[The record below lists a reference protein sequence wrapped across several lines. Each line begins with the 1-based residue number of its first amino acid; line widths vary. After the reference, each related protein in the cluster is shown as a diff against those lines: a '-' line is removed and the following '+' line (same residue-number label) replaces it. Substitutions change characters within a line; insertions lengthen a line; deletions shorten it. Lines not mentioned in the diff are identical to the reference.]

1 MITAD
6 EFIQKYVV
14 RCPAKILRKFIGKI
28 KNVSY
33 SKVMFHADEINLSKK
48 EISQLSEMIN
58 RYESREPISKIL
70 NEREFWKS
78 KFFVDR
84 HVLDPRPETEIILER
99 SLELFDKNQ
108 KFDFLDIGTG
118 SGCILL
124 SLAKEFPYSHGIGI
138 DISPEAM
145 RVAKFNKENLK
156 ITNTDIQLS
165 DWNKFHSEKQFDLI
179 VSNPP
184 YIKSD
189 DIQNLDENVKNFDPI
204 LALDGGSS
212 GLLAY
217 EQLSSMIK
225 TLLKPEGILLLEI
238 GIDQHD
244 SIKEIFE
251 TKGFHLKNTLRDL
264 QGIPRIE
271 EFNPLFT
278 FISTPYQRSR

>member
-28 KNVSY
+28 KNISY
-33 SKVMFHADEINLSKK
+33 SEVMFHTDEINLSEK

-78 KFFVDR
+78 KFFVDQ
-84 HVLDPRPETEIILER
+84 HVLDPRPETEMILER

-118 SGCILL
+118 SGCVLL

-138 DISPEAM
+138 DISPEAV
-145 RVAKFNKENLK
+145 RVAKSNKENLK
-156 ITNTDIQLS
+156 ITNADIQLS
-165 DWNKFHSEKQFDLI
+165 DWNEFHSEKQFDLI

-184 YIKSD
+184 YIKSG

-217 EQLSSMIK
+217 EQLSSVIK

-271 EFNPLFT
+271 EFNHSFW
-278 FISTPYQRSR
+278 ICRA